1 MNRGI
6 MEDEIDFSQ
15 IKFTGE
21 PQTANADPKPKSTRR
36 PGRPSSESKL
46 TDVRSEIGQLIKFT
60 AFPVKMR
67 DTHEDGSSCADML
80 IYYDEKKKKTELTQE
95 GGNLADALSAIVID
109 SPFLMKM
116 LQSGDLF
123 GKWGGLA
130 MALYPIAMAVYE
142 NHGQGRFNRDITESA
157 VA

>member
-1 MNRGI
+1 

-21 PQTANADPKPKSTRR
+21 PQAVSADPKPKSTRGR
-36 PGRPSSESKL
+36 GRPSNESKI

-60 AFPVKMR
+60 AFPIKMR
-67 DTHEDGSSCADML
+67 DVHYDGTSCGDLL
-80 IYYDEKKKKTELTQE
+80 IAYDDKKKKTELTQE
-95 GGNLADALSAIVID
+95 GNNLADALTAIVVD

-130 MALYPIAMAVYE
+130 MALYPIGMAVYE
-142 NHGQGRFNRDITESA
+142 NHGHGRFNHDITESP
-157 VA
+157 VG

>member
-1 MNRGI
+1 
-6 MEDEIDFSQ
+6 METDIDFSN
-15 IKFTGE
+15 IKFTGDT
-21 PQTANADPKPKSTRR
+21 QVANSDPKPSAKRGR
-36 PGRPSSESKL
+36 GRPSSESKL

-67 DTHEDGSSCADML
+67 DAHPDGSSCADML

-95 GGNLADALSAIVID
+95 GSNLADALAAIVID

-123 GKWGGLA
+123 GKWGALA
-130 MALYPIAMAVYE
+130 MALYPIGMAVYE
-142 NHGQGRFNRDITESA
+142 NHGKSRFNRDVTESA